1 VSCEAI
7 GNQSAALGH
16 LLDYL
21 TMLVWL
27 AVGGPLLLFGALAET
42 FRFLPVAAPSLP
54 ALDLATFVAAGALVF
69 SAALH
74 MALPAIVALTMV
86 NLALGVLSRA
96 APQMNLISIGFPVTL
111 LVGMLAFGASLPFLM
126 SLIERHLVASVELLV
141 R

>member
-1 VSCEAI
+1 
-7 GNQSAALGH
+7 
-16 LLDYL
+16 
-21 TMLVWL
+21 
-27 AVGGPLLLFGALAET
+27 
-42 FRFLPVAAPSLP
+42 
-54 ALDLATFVAAGALVF
+54 
-69 SAALH
+69 
-74 MALPAIVALTMV
+74 MV